1 MHGPPVSWRNG
12 VCVLALLLVAGCQ
25 GTIGDAHSPT
35 GAAGNSSS
43 GTAGS
48 SPTGTA
54 GNTGGGTGGAT
65 TTGAAGATTTGT
77 GGAGTVVDPT
87 AAACTASNGALN
99 AGLTPT
105 RRLTRD
111 QFNNTVR
118 DLLGAT
124 GTPADALA
132 LDERIG
138 PFNSNAIA
146 PVDGT
151 LVQQHQE
158 VAAALATAARARM
171 SQISPCDLASDTGTS
186 TTCATRFVT
195 EFGRKAYRRP
205 LDATELQT
213 YLTLY
218 ALGKQGDGVG
228 NGFRV
233 VVEAMLQS
241 PFFLYHHDV
250 GGSGTPQAGTIAITP
265 YELAARL
272 SYFLWNSMPDDTL
285 FARAADKTLAT
296 DSVLTGEVQ
305 RMLASDKAAGTIA
318 LFHRQWL
325 DVTELPER
333 AKDPTVYPRYNAQL
347 GDAMMQELAMFT
359 DNVVRKGDGLLKTL
373 LTSNVAFPQGGLFSI
388 YGVSQPAG
396 FTVGMPVTL
405 DAGQRAGILTQ
416 AAFLTRWS
424 HGNQTSP
431 VHRGKLVRLNV
442 MCGYIP
448 PPPVDVDTT
457 PPAPTAATS
466 TRQRFAQHSADARC
480 AGCHVMMDP
489 IGLGFETFDGIGAF
503 RTMDGL
509 GPVDATGQIVSAG
522 PDLDGAFNGPVELA
536 KKLSESQV
544 VSNCMVSQWFRFSMG
559 RMETTNDSCSI
570 QGIRES
576 FAASGGNIREMLARI
591 AVSPSFRNVRLTPGS

>member
-1 MHGPPVSWRNG
+1 MHGTPVSWRNG
-12 VCVLALLLVAGCQ
+12 VCLLALLAAGCQ
-25 GTIGDAHSPT
+25 GTIGETHGPT

-48 SPTGTA
+48 TSTGS
-54 GNTGGGTGGAT
+54 GGAT
-65 TTGAAGATTTGT
+65 GTGAGGATTTGT
-77 GGAGTVVDPT
+77 GGATTTGTGGAAPVVDPI

-118 DLLGAT
+118 ELLGVT
-124 GTPADALA
+124 GTPADALG

-158 VAAALATAARARM
+158 VAASLATAARARM

-205 LDATELQT
+205 LETTEVQT
-213 YLTLY
+213 FLTLY

-250 GGSGTPQAGTIAITP
+250 GASGTPQAGTIAITP
-265 YELAARL
+265 YELATRL

-285 FARAADKTLAT
+285 FARAADRTLAT
-296 DSVLTGEVQ
+296 DSVLTTEVQ

-333 AKDPTVYPRYNAQL
+333 AKDPTVYPRYTAQL

-359 DNVVRKGDGLLKTL
+359 DHVVRKGDGLLKTL
-373 LTSNVAFPQGGLFSI
+373 LTSNIAFPQGGLFSV

-405 DAGQRAGILTQ
+405 DAGQRAGILSQ

-466 TRQRFAQHSADARC
+466 TRQRFAQHSTDARC

-503 RTMDGL
+503 RTTDGL
-509 GPVDATGQIVSAG
+509 GAVDATGQIVRAG
-522 PDLDGAFNGPVELA
+522 PDLDGTFNGPVELA
-536 KKLSESQV
+536 KKLAQSEV
-544 VSNCMVSQWFRFSMG
+544 VSNCMVNQWFRFSMG

-576 FAASGGNIREMLARI
+576 FTASGGNIREMLARI
-591 AVSPSFRNVRLTPGS
+591 ALSPSFRNVRLTPGS

>member
-1 MHGPPVSWRNG
+1 MDGPPVSWRNG
-12 VCVLALLLVAGCQ
+12 ICLLALLAAGCQ
-25 GTIGDAHSPT
+25 GTIGETHGPT
-35 GAAGNSSS
+35 GAAGSSSS

-48 SPTGTA
+48 TGT
-54 GNTGGGTGGAT
+54 GTGGAT
-65 TTGAAGATTTGT
+65 GTGAGGTTTSGAAGATTTGT
-77 GGAGTVVDPT
+77 GGAGTVFDPI

-118 DLLGAT
+118 DLLGIT
-124 GTPADALA
+124 GTPADALG

-158 VAAALATAARARM
+158 VAASLATAARARM

-250 GGSGTPQAGTIAITP
+250 GASGTPQAGTIAITP
-265 YELAARL
+265 YELATRL

-285 FARAADKTLAT
+285 FARAADQDARHRFGPDGRGAAHARQRQGRRDDRALPSPVARRHGAARTRERS
-296 DSVLTGEVQ
+296 DGVPPVQ
-305 RMLASDKAAGTIA
+305 R
-318 LFHRQWL
+318 
-325 DVTELPER
+325 
-333 AKDPTVYPRYNAQL
+333 
-347 GDAMMQELAMFT
+347 
-359 DNVVRKGDGLLKTL
+359 
-373 LTSNVAFPQGGLFSI
+373 
-388 YGVSQPAG
+388 PARRRD
-396 FTVGMPVTL
+396 
-405 DAGQRAGILTQ
+405 DAGAG
-416 AAFLTRWS
+416 
-424 HGNQTSP
+424 
-431 VHRGKLVRLNV
+431 
-442 MCGYIP
+442 
-448 PPPVDVDTT
+448 DV
-457 PPAPTAATS
+457 
-466 TRQRFAQHSADARC
+466 
-480 AGCHVMMDP
+480 
-489 IGLGFETFDGIGAF
+489 
-503 RTMDGL
+503 L
-509 GPVDATGQIVSAG
+509 GPRRA
-522 PDLDGAFNGPVELA
+522 
-536 KKLSESQV
+536 
-544 VSNCMVSQWFRFSMG
+544 
-559 RMETTNDSCSI
+559 
-570 QGIRES
+570 QG
-576 FAASGGNIREMLARI
+576 
-591 AVSPSFRNVRLTPGS
+591 